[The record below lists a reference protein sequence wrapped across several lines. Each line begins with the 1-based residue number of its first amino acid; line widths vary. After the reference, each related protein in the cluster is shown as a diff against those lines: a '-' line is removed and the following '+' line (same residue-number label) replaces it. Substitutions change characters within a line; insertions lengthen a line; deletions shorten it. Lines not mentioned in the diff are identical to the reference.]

1 MALIG
6 LADIGTMDT
15 EIQSLAYWTFTRLK
29 SSFEA
34 AALRKRTAKRID
46 SSSPTLDK
54 KIDKFVSAAN
64 ISGPQLSRLAG
75 VGLAAR
81 RSSRLMN
88 FNPRLPIIFD
98 ASDQLP
104 RTLTTRTLTKRLL
117 PNLNVANNAI
127 KPIPNISAYVEQLL
141 SSAILGGDQPIP
153 AGNQTGPLGNSL
165 KLKIDKTK
173 AIRRVGWEVTDW
185 GPDKIACGGTGV
197 DGNKKEIKKVF
208 PFDIGTFDRDGQ
220 VKNPASDLT
229 FVSFD
234 LTGPEWPKAFIAVPV
249 LAEKDASGGFLDAL
263 RDLWEEIGDDV
274 TRIVTDLVIAGVLTA
289 AGVGAGAAAGA
300 AAGSVWPV
308 VGTIIGAVVGA
319 VIALLVSWLLDS
331 LDDDVLSSNDMAI
344 ANLAGPTDGFNGSKR
359 SPSFDMDF
367 VKDSARYRMTCYW
380 EIA

>member
-1 MALIG
+1 MALTG

-15 EIQSLAYWTFTRLK
+15 EIQSLAYWTYTQLK
-29 SSFEA
+29 SKFEA
-34 AALRKRTAKRID
+34 AALRKRTGASIAA
-46 SSSPTLDK
+46 SSAALDK
-54 KIDKFVSAAN
+54 KIDSFVFKAN

-75 VGLAAR
+75 AGLAAR
-81 RSSRLMN
+81 RSSLLMN
-88 FNPRLPIIFD
+88 FNPRLPVIFD
-98 ASDQLP
+98 AKDQLP
-104 RTLTTRTLTKRLL
+104 RTLTKRLL

-127 KPIPNISAYVEQLL
+127 KPIPNTSAYVEQLL
-141 SSAILGGDQPIP
+141 SKAILGGDLPIP
-153 AGNQTGPLGNSL
+153 SGSQTQPLGNSL

-185 GPDKIACGGTGV
+185 GADKIDCGGTGI
-197 DGNKKEIKKVF
+197 DGNKKEIKTVY
-208 PFDIGTFDRDGQ
+208 PFNIGTFERDGQ
-220 VKNPASDLT
+220 VRNPTSDLT

-274 TRIVTDLVIAGVLTA
+274 TKIVTDLVIAGVLTA

-344 ANLAGPTDGFNGSKR
+344 ATLSSPTDGFNGSKR
-359 SPSFDMDF
+359 STPFDMDF